1 MLKKPYGCE
10 TCWDCSSLLYL
21 FTLPP
26 SHLSILWKLPSPIF
40 TLTLLSIFSTLFVF
54 LVKIFPLFF
63 PYSYVLFLTLFDLEF
78 LFFCL
83 QLNQGSFTAAVIP
96 CHKFYPFIRLR
107 ATTGLKYDTILFFLS
122 IRQSIFKKGQARTE
136 SLYRVQLIC
145 HLLFYHMSQCFVC
158 VAASLQKGEKTNFL
172 PPV

>member
-1 MLKKPYGCE
+1 MYLKLIALFLYALFICITLHLIFLICTDYHPPFLLSLSSQFLALCL
-10 TCWDCSSLLYL
+10 CSSLKS
-21 FTLPP
+21 F
-26 SHLSILWKLPSPIF
+26 
-40 TLTLLSIFSTLFVF
+40 
-54 LVKIFPLFF
+54 LFF
-63 PYSYVLFLTLFDLEF
+63 FPTHMFFFLHFSIWSSF
-78 LFFCL
+78 FFCL

>member
-1 MLKKPYGCE
+1 MLKKSHVSE
-10 TCWDCSSLLYL
+10 TYSTVPLCFIYL
-21 FTLPP
+21 HYPT
-26 SHLSILWKLPSPIF
+26 SHLSHLYRLPSPIF